1 MSVHLMVRSAYT
13 LLKSSL
19 RVEDIV
25 NEAVRQGYD
34 AVALSDYEVMHGAM
48 AFYHACQK
56 QGIKGIYGMEV
67 HCVLSPGEQA
77 VFVVLARNDEGFLQL
92 MKLSTRLQTQKE
104 ELTIEELAA
113 YAADCIVITSGA
125 EDVLYALL
133 VREDEAGLR
142 RYLQQLQRTFTHLAV
157 GITRNDSRF
166 LAQRNQ
172 LLRKATD
179 EMGITRVALAIICYR
194 SAADEEAYRVLC
206 AIDQGLQVDDKTLK
220 TASGRW
226 FRSKAEMAQLYEQKE
241 LEASDAIAARCN
253 VEMAFPRA
261 HLPVYEN
268 RYGVSSVQ
276 FLNTLCKKGL
286 AKRIGSSRVPKAY
299 VQRLQYELE
308 VINSMGFTDYFL
320 IVWDFI
326 RYARSQKIFIGPGRG
341 SAAGSLVSYCLGITH
356 IDPIHYDLLFE
367 RFLNPKRVSMP
378 DIDTDFPD
386 DRRQEVID
394 YVHER
399 YGAHHVAH
407 IITFNTLGAKQV
419 LRDAGKALGILPRQI
434 DALCRM
440 IPNMPKV
447 TLQQA
452 MDNVPRFKQTI
463 SLSKELTHLYA
474 IASQLEGLPR
484 HASLH
489 AAGIILSREPIE
501 SVCPLIR
508 LDEEIFA
515 TQYTMEY
522 LEELG
527 LIKMDFLGLRNLTII
542 DEIVRAIEQKTGR
555 PFDIMKIPL
564 DDERTFQLIR
574 NVDTMGVFQLESEGM
589 KNLIRK
595 IQPRTFEDIAA
606 TIALFRPGPMENIPE
621 YLRCRENPA
630 LVHYP
635 HHSLGPILKNTYG
648 NMI

>member
-172 LLRKATD
+172 LLRKAAD

-463 SLSKELTHLYA
+463 SLSKELTPSLCDRQSA
-474 IASQLEGLPR
+474 GGAAPSCLFACGR
-484 HASLH
+484 HH
-489 AAGIILSREPIE
+489 PEP
-501 SVCPLIR
+501 
-508 LDEEIFA
+508 
-515 TQYTMEY
+515 
-522 LEELG
+522 
-527 LIKMDFLGLRNLTII
+527 
-542 DEIVRAIEQKTGR
+542 
-555 PFDIMKIPL
+555 
-564 DDERTFQLIR
+564 
-574 NVDTMGVFQLESEGM
+574 
-589 KNLIRK
+589 
-595 IQPRTFEDIAA
+595 
-606 TIALFRPGPMENIPE
+606 
-621 YLRCRENPA
+621 
-630 LVHYP
+630 
-635 HHSLGPILKNTYG
+635 
-648 NMI
+648 